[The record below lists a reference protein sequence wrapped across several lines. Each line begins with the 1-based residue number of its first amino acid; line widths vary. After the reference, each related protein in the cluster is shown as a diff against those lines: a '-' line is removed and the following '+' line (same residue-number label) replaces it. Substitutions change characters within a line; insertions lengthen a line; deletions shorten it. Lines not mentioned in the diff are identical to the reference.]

1 MIGAGFIAALSGAGI
16 IEGDREVRTEPIPG
30 VRAEGWVDGVP
41 TDGALLFCE
50 FDLGKGGVF
59 GGVLLDI
66 ASPIHEGLV
75 LGFSIWEPLERA
87 LS

>member
-1 MIGAGFIAALSGAGI
+1 MSEDDA
-16 IEGDREVRTEPIPG
+16 EVRTEPTPG
-30 VRAEGWVDGVP
+30 VRAEGSVDGMP
-41 TDGALLFCE
+41 TDGVLLFCE

-66 ASPIHEGLV
+66 ASPIQEGRV
-75 LGFSIWEPLERA
+75 FGVSISEPVERA

>member
-16 IEGDREVRTEPIPG
+16 IEGDVEVRTGPVLG
-30 VRAEGWVDGVP
+30 VRAERWADGMP

-59 GGVLLDI
+59 GGVLLEI
-66 ASPIHEGLV
+66 ASPIQEGRV
-75 LGFSIWEPLERA
+75 FGVSI
-87 LS
+87 